1 MSPSSP
7 PRPSSP
13 SIPPGVAAF
22 LQHVLD
28 GPTLRD
34 IPDGT
39 VGLGWVGGVPV
50 TVATDLT
57 AAVPALATAARRA
70 TPLLIVTA
78 PGEGPTAAP
87 PLAVGHRPAPW
98 VPVVAV
104 GRSPWAV
111 VGADLSILLDADGPA
126 DHTDQDPAMAA
137 GLVRRFLG
145 LLRPAAASPTA
156 ASPAGASPAGAAPA
170 RSASLTELVPFVP
183 DAPYDIAAV
192 LDAIVDAPGMLP
204 LGERGAVLGGLAR
217 LGGRTVV
224 VVASDAAHAGGRLD
238 PSALRTVARLTELAA
253 SADLPIV
260 SLVDSAGLLPAAA
273 ALDDVTTLL
282 GTLGSVWASPATQVT
297 VVLGRAHGAAATVLG
312 AVGARADIVVA
323 WPRPPSP
330 APTPPAPTRRARP
343 RRPDPAGSTADPVD
357 PVERASA
364 WAAARDGALLD
375 IIAPDETRARLIEA
389 LDVLRGA
396 VAFAAPRR
404 SDRG

>member
-1 MSPSSP
+1 
-7 PRPSSP
+7 
-13 SIPPGVAAF
+13 
-22 LQHVLD
+22 
-28 GPTLRD
+28 
-34 IPDGT
+34 
-39 VGLGWVGGVPV
+39 
-50 TVATDLT
+50 
-57 AAVPALATAARRA
+57 
-70 TPLLIVTA
+70 
-78 PGEGPTAAP
+78 
-87 PLAVGHRPAPW
+87 
-98 VPVVAV
+98 
-104 GRSPWAV
+104 
-111 VGADLSILLDADGPA
+111 
-126 DHTDQDPAMAA
+126 
-137 GLVRRFLG
+137 
-145 LLRPAAASPTA
+145 
-156 ASPAGASPAGAAPA
+156 
-170 RSASLTELVPFVP
+170 P

-323 WPRPPSP
+323 WPRATFAGPDP
-330 APTPPAPTRRARP
+330 AGPDPAGPDPAG
-343 RRPDPAGSTADPVD
+343 PDPAGSTADPVD